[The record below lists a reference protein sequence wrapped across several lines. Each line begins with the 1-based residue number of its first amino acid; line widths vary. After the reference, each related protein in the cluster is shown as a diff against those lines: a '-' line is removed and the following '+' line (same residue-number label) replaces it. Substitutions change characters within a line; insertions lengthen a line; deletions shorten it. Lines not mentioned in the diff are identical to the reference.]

1 LSLVTALLAT
11 IWHFFSPWQIVLQSK
26 AEIRD
31 AALKASAHVK
41 LEAEPEAV
49 NTPGQVE
56 LRRDVINQNFGG
68 LERTFLE
75 TAKTASDKNLRS
87 RDDSI
92 RLIYGIKKQ
101 EDWLNLVESHDS
113 HVNRDLSVLFA
124 YTN

>member
-1 LSLVTALLAT
+1 M
-11 IWHFFSPWQIVLQSK
+11 
-26 AEIRD
+26 
-31 AALKASAHVK
+31 K

-49 NTPGQVE
+49 NKPGQVE
-56 LRRDVINQNFGG
+56 LRRDVIDQNFGG